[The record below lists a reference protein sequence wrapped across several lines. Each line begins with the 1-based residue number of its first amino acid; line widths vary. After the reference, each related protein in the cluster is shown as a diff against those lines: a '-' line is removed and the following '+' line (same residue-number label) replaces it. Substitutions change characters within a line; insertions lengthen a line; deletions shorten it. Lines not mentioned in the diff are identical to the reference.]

1 MEKIGMMRN
10 KRGWLRILEAFLAVL
25 IIASVLLIMV
35 TRMPG
40 RDRGEEI
47 HEMQRLILRQVALND
62 GLREEILNDEISEK
76 VKTKDFIKEMA
87 PVYWEFEVEICEI
100 GVVCK
105 IDYIAK
111 DVYADEIL
119 ISSTLEEYQPKK
131 LKLFVWER

>member
-1 MEKIGMMRN
+1 MMRN